1 MLGTVIIRCLG
12 VIAIYSDD
20 LHCISIAF
28 PLKILVK
35 SRGWLVPPRTR
46 ECKTALERHRMSGQV
61 IDFRQW
67 HIAKLN
73 NHRTR
78 LEHGGV
84 PERFVNHAG

>member
-1 MLGTVIIRCLG
+1 MLGTVIISCLG
-12 VIAIYSDD
+12 VIAKYSDD
-20 LHCISIAF
+20 LHCIFMAF

-35 SRGWLVPPRTR
+35 SSKWLVTPRTR
-46 ECKTALERHRMSGQV
+46 ECKTSLGRHRMPGQV

-84 PERFVNHAG
+84 PDLFVNHAG